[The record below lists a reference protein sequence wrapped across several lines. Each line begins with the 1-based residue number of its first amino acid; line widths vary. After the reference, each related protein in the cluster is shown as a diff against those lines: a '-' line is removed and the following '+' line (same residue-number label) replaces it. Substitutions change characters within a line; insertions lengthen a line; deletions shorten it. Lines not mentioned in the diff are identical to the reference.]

1 MLLFLDILICRNDNL
16 IETAVYRKSTNNDI
30 YLSWNAFSPDTW
42 KRETLKTLVEC
53 AYIVCSTKDFLHK
66 GLKYLEKV
74 FHDNNSYQK
83 YVIKQI
89 LK

>member
-1 MLLFLDILICRNDNL
+1 MLLFLDILICRNGNL

-30 YLSWNAFSPDTW
+30 YLSWNAFFPDTW

-66 GLKYLEKV
+66 ELKYLEKV
-74 FHDNNSYQK
+74 LHDNNSYQK